1 MIQIRFF
8 ARLREMLEVESEQME
23 LAGMATIADVVE
35 QLQQRGGV
43 WQQAFGG
50 GNTVMM
56 ALNQEMASAES
67 AVADGDEVAFFPPVT
82 GG

>member
-50 GNTVMM
+50 GKYGD
-56 ALNQEMASAES
+56 
-67 AVADGDEVAFFPPVT
+67 DGS
-82 GG
+82 